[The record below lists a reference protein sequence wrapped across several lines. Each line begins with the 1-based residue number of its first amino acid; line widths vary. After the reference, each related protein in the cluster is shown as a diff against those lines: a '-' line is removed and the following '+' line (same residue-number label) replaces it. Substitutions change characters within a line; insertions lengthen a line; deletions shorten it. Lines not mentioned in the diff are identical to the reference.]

1 MVGRFQDSWWCL
13 LVSLIMFLVDCQ
25 VCFCRV
31 LIADS
36 YQSSSNLGLLLIM
49 NVIPEGRPPLA
60 EVLEKRR
67 QRKVGHHLV
76 N

>member
-1 MVGRFQDSWWCL
+1 MVVGLQYSWWCL
-13 LVSLIMFLVDCQ
+13 LVSLIIFLVDCQ
-25 VCFCRV
+25 VCFFRV

-36 YQSSSNLGLLLIM
+36 YQSSSNLGSLLIM

-67 QRKVGHHLV
+67 QRKVGYDLV

>member
-1 MVGRFQDSWWCL
+1 MVVGLQDSWWFL
-13 LVSLIMFLVDCQ
+13 LVSLIIFLVNCQ
-25 VCFCRV
+25 VSFFRV

-36 YQSSSNLGLLLIM
+36 YQSSSNLGSLLIM

>member
-1 MVGRFQDSWWCL
+1 MVVGLQDSWWCL
-13 LVSLIMFLVDCQ
+13 LVSLIIFLVNCR
-25 VCFCRV
+25 VCFFRV
-31 LIADS
+31 LVADS
-36 YQSSSNLGLLLIM
+36 YQSSSNLGSLLIM